1 MKSIAFYFPLVLIA
15 FLILMLGLTNQAV
28 SADVRVMA
36 TLLAPMLWIGLGL
49 LASIPSKG

>member
-1 MKSIAFYFPLVLIA
+1 MKRGLDYFPFVLIA

-28 SADVRVMA
+28 GADVRAMA